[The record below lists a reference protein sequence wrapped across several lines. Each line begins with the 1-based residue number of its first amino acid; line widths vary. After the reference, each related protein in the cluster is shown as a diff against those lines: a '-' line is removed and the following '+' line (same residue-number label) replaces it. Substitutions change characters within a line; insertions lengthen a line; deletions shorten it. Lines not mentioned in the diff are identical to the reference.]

1 MGNFRE
7 FIEAASGLLQGN
19 WVALDKNKSL
29 AQGRDKAETWIK
41 GQLYQHGVAITGAGQ
56 NEDKYMKID
65 GYWNGQPVQI
75 KTRTI
80 KPNGRDDIAYELL
93 KSYVAGQPIGPQF
106 KEQWRWGRDF
116 KCNAA
121 FYFLLN
127 QSQTHI
133 HQINAADLK
142 AMVSLIVN
150 EISPMTITRNY
161 QSRYGADVR
170 CVNDY
175 DAHLH
180 TNRTGYKL
188 LAFIPVQK
196 IVNRSYPIK

>member
-1 MGNFRE
+1 MGNFRQ

-41 GQLYQHGVAITGAGQ
+41 GQLSQHGVAITGAGQ

-106 KEQWRWGRDF
+106 KEQ
-116 KCNAA
+116 
-121 FYFLLN
+121 
-127 QSQTHI
+127 
-133 HQINAADLK
+133 
-142 AMVSLIVN
+142 
-150 EISPMTITRNY
+150 
-161 QSRYGADVR
+161 
-170 CVNDY
+170 
-175 DAHLH
+175 
-180 TNRTGYKL
+180 
-188 LAFIPVQK
+188 
-196 IVNRSYPIK
+196 